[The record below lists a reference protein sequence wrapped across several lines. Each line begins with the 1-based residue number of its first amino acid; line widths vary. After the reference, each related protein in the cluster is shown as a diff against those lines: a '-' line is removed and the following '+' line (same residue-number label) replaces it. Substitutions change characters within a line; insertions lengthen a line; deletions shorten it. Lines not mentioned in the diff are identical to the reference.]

1 MPARDTVRLRRKG
14 SDDGSETT
22 RLDGPKRRGRRERLS
37 TVIDLRGGERPR
49 GRSSTVL
56 DLLGGKRRERREERT
71 ELDLGLTM
79 VTDLPSGT
87 ERVQTPSPA
96 PKRRRRRLIGAGAL
110 AAVLAAL
117 TVSLLAAYNGDARSA
132 VGGDCVHHADE
143 AATGGWKKQP
153 CALPAVFGER
163 YQVLLRIEGT
173 AEAAACTEHL
183 PSWGAEGDREAV
195 VGTDSR
201 PAVLCVVP
209 VN

>member
-1 MPARDTVRLRRKG
+1 MPARDTVRLRRKDA
-14 SDDGSETT
+14 DDGSETT
-22 RLDGPKRRGRRERLS
+22 RLDAPKRRGRRERLS

-71 ELDLGLTM
+71 QLDLGLTM
-79 VTDLPSGT
+79 ATDLRSGA
-87 ERVQTPSPA
+87 ERDETPAPA
-96 PKRRRRRLIGAGAL
+96 PKRRRRLLIGAGAL
-110 AAVLAAL
+110 AAVAAL

-132 VGGDCVHHADE
+132 VGGDCVHHADA
-143 AATGGWKKQP
+143 AATGGWKTQP

-173 AEAAACTEHL
+173 ADAGACAEHL
-183 PSWGAEGDREAV
+183 PSWGAEGDREAL
-195 VGTDSR
+195 VGTDAR

-209 VN
+209 AN